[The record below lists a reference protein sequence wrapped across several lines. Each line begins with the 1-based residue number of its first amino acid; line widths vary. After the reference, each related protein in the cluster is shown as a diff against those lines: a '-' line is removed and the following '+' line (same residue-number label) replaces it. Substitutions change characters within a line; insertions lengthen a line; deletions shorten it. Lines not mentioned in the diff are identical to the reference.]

1 MTGLLKLN
9 GTAGTDTQPPSAR
22 EWREG
27 HEFLD
32 RATDAYVET
41 LWEQERLT
49 DEAEI
54 DRLVRGALE
63 KIYAE
68 HIIARSKTIPKT
80 RQSYIAAFK
89 HFRQFCTEAGA
100 RALPARPGAVASYLH
115 QEIQAGASPEKIRR
129 LVAAISYGHRVKEV
143 FDPTEDELV
152 KAIVYSTTVKAKQK
166 GKTNGKGEG

>member
-32 RATDAYVET
+32 RATDAYVAD
-41 LWEQERLT
+41 LWEQERRA
-49 DEAEI
+49 DEVEI
-54 DRLVRGALE
+54 DRVVLQSLE
-63 KIYAE
+63 RIYAE

-80 RQSYIAAFK
+80 RQTYIAAFK
-89 HFRQFCTEAGA
+89 HFRQFCTEAGV

-129 LVAAISYGHRVKEV
+129 LVAAISYGHRVQELY
-143 FDPTEDELV
+143 DSTEDELV
-152 KAIVYSTTVKAKQK
+152 KAIVYSTTKAKQK
-166 GKTNGKGEG
+166 GKTNGKGR